1 MWPKNVFNQIPIQK
15 ITLFDLFCSFCGGS
29 KNYYT
34 AIMCPGYTGSP
45 VKCIENGQNVL
56 IGLQS
61 FNWACGTQNTP
72 AVYTSLRQ
80 LRDWIDYILE

>member
-1 MWPKNVFNQIPIQK
+1 
-15 ITLFDLFCSFCGGS
+15 
-29 KNYYT
+29 
-34 AIMCPGYTGSP
+34 MCPGYTGSP
-45 VKCIENGQNVL
+45 VKCIEDGKNVL